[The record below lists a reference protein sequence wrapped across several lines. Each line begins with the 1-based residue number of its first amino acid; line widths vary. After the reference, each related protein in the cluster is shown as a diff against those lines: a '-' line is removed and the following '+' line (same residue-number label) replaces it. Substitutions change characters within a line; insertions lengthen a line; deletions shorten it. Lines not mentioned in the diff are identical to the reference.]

1 LICMCFHGVSRR
13 EPHEAWARRQ
23 NGKVRSYKG
32 YNYLIN
38 EEIKM
43 AQRQPKKV
51 GEYDRPTPTSRA
63 LPITIGIIVLIIV
76 ILLAI
81 YFL

>member
-1 LICMCFHGVSRR
+1 
-13 EPHEAWARRQ
+13 
-23 NGKVRSYKG
+23 
-32 YNYLIN
+32 
-38 EEIKM
+38 M

-51 GEYDRPTPTSRA
+51 GEYDRPTHTSRA
-63 LPITIGIIVLIIV
+63 LPITIGVIILAIV